1 MLAAG
6 TAGPVDLHLDVLGAD
21 FDLHVLG
28 QVGHDL
34 HRGEGGL
41 PPGVGVKG
49 GHPHQS
55 VHPVLSPQVAVGVL
69 PLDHDGGRLDARLV
83 PVLVVH
89 DLIGEAVALGPAGV
103 HAVEHLGP
111 VLGLGAAGAGVDGEN
126 HIGAVVLP
134 GEEGL
139 KPGLLH
145 LGLQLGKALLQL
157 GDQGLVLKLVAHLAQ
172 GHQVVPML
180 LALVLAVHLV
190 LEGLDALLHL
200 LGLLQIVP
208 KSVGGGLR
216 LEHIQLPLG
225 ALQVQG
231 LTQLLQNGGQVVQP
245 DFIFIK
251 LKHTFLTL
259 IL

>member
-6 TAGPVDLHLDVLGAD
+6 AAGPVDLHLDVLGAD
-21 FDLHVLG
+21 LDLHVLG

-49 GHPHQS
+49 GHPHQA
-55 VHPVLSPQVAVGVL
+55 VH
-69 PLDHDGGRLDARLV
+69 PLDHNGGRLDARLV
-83 PVLVVH
+83 PVLIVH
-89 DLIGEAVALGPAGV
+89 DLIGEAVAFGPAGV

-134 GEEGL
+134 GEQSLET
-139 KPGLLH
+139 GLLH
-145 LGLQLGKALLQL
+145 LGLQLGEALLQL

-172 GHQVVPML
+172 GHQVVPVL

-190 LEGLDALLHL
+190 LEGLDTLLHL

-208 KSVGGGLR
+208 KAVGGGLR
-216 LEHIQLPLG
+216 LEHVQLPLG

-231 LTQLLQNGGQVVQP
+231 LAQLLQNGGQVVQP
-245 DFIFIK
+245 DFIFVK